1 MNDHCKGVQKL
12 HPLQTAGGIQDTRVI
27 MRDNIPWFV
36 AADVCVVLSI
46 ANNRDA
52 VSRLDDDERGVAT
65 TDTPSGDQQMLV
77 INESSL
83 YNLILTSRKPQAKRF
98 KKWHDNVL
106 QGYDRL
112 ECSDEFRRLN
122 FQVVV
127 HATDVS
133 LHQRNQFHSSVVFV
147 QQKNTGHMAGP
158 GG

>member
-1 MNDHCKGVQKL
+1 V
-12 HPLQTAGGIQDTRVI
+12 
-27 MRDNIPWFV
+27 RDNIPWFI
-36 AADVCVVLSI
+36 AADVCAALEIGDTSQ
-46 ANNRDA
+46 A
-52 VSRLDDDERGVAT
+52 VSRLDADDKGTYSTRT
-65 TDTPSGDQQMLV
+65 IKGDQELLA
-77 INESSL
+77 INESGL

-122 FQVVV
+122 FQVAV

-133 LHQRNQFHSSVVFV
+133 LQQRNQIPLFGSVCPAK
-147 QQKNTGHMAGP
+147 KNTGHMAGP